1 MISKFIRELEENGWK
16 KIAIAKKAGLPNSI
30 IYKAANGAICSAETV
45 IKLADA
51 FEVTT
56 DEVLGRDK
64 PRIRSPII
72 EKIEEIA
79 GNDEDVARAALKCAQ
94 DEKLL
99 KEVRGKGGREK
110 AA

>member
-1 MISKFIRELEENGWK
+1 MIEIFLEEMKIRGWK
-16 KIAIAKKAGLPNSI
+16 QIDIANKTGLKTPYLSKLADGANCSI
-30 IYKAANGAICSAETV
+30 ETV
-45 IKLADA
+45 IKIADA
-51 FEVTT
+51 FGVTT

-79 GNDEDVARAALKCAQ
+79 GNDEEVARAALKCAQ

>member
-1 MISKFIRELEENGWK
+1 MISKFLKELFKKGWK
-16 KIAIAKKAGLPNSI
+16 QREIATKAGIPQATIS
-30 IYKAANGAICSAETV
+30 KAANGAVCSAETV